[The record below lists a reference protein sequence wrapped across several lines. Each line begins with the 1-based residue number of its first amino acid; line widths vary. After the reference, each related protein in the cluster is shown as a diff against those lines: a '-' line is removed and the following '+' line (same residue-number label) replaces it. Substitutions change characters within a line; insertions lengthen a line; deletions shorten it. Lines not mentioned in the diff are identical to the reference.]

1 MAVSAMP
8 CHLTDARMVLG
19 KHHVSFYS
27 EGSMNVEETVTQ
39 VPEHSR
45 LTLPVLSSRLNHL
58 ALELSHSP

>member
-45 LTLPVLSSRLNHL
+45 LTLPVLS
-58 ALELSHSP
+58 

>member
-27 EGSMNVEETVTQ
+27 EGSMNVEETVIRKI
-39 VPEHSR
+39 H
-45 LTLPVLSSRLNHL
+45 H
-58 ALELSHSP
+58 